1 MQYTGDLTLQQA
13 WQIEDGS
20 DVRVRPEYEPVAVGG
35 LDMAIP
41 VPWDLSLSGGYRFV
55 GKQSCLN
62 AEPGSMDTLSQTH
75 RFDLKLRRFFSFEG
89 RSTLANVDALVG
101 VANLTDNAIFDQC
114 GLPQPGRTFRVQ
126 LRLF

>member
-1 MQYTGDLTLQQA
+1 
-13 WQIEDGS
+13 
-20 DVRVRPEYEPVAVGG
+20 
-35 LDMAIP
+35 
-41 VPWDLSLSGGYRFV
+41 
-55 GKQSCLN
+55 
-62 AEPGSMDTLSQTH
+62 MDTLSQTH

-101 VANLTDNAIFDQC
+101 VANLTDYAIFDQC